1 MKFNK
6 ILPLLL
12 LTLSF
17 CTQAQQVKKWEAGVF
32 MGISGY
38 LGDLNKSDFFSNE
51 PRGGF
56 GLLGRYHFSQSF
68 AFRGSLNFGR
78 LSGKDSYF
86 EDRRVRNLTT
96 TSPLSEIAGII
107 EWDPFGKKRYVYDS
121 VNYQVKFTKRLS
133 PYFFTGLGFAFTNPK
148 PDFSNPLT
156 TNPTILN
163 GIAQDKVA
171 VYSNLHATIPF
182 GIGVKYDLNQKWV
195 LGLEGSFRLAF
206 SDYLDGISKAAN
218 PGRDDRYVFYGF
230 TLTRRLGPKDTDNDG
245 IADSKDGCPTTPG
258 SKKLNGCPDF
268 DRDGVIDIADDC
280 PTIAGL
286 STLKG
291 CPDADADG
299 VADKD
304 DTCPNEK
311 GLAVFGGCPDT
322 DNDGVPDK
330 DDTCPTA
337 AGVVALN
344 GCPDGD
350 GDGIADKDDACPTA
364 AGKID
369 LNGCPDDDGDGIA
382 DKDDA
387 CPTAA
392 GKKELSGCPDGDGDG
407 TADKD
412 DDCPTV
418 AGVALYKGC
427 PDTDGDGII
436 DSQDACPTEMGVA
449 QYNGCPNAPV
459 VAKADQPAGAKTQAS
474 AVARGNKPNLV
485 DIRPEQRILNVTL
498 RPVLFEVSRA
508 TIRAEYHA
516 VLDEVAVFMSS
527 NPDFKLRIIGHTDE
541 IGDLKSNQRLS
552 ERRSEACFDYLLK
565 KNIVANR
572 MSFGGVGESQP
583 ANTSNTK
590 ESRQQNRRVD
600 FEPYKN

>member
-6 ILPLLL
+6 ILLLAL
-12 LTLSF
+12 LSLPF
-17 CTQAQQVKKWEAGVF
+17 FGQAQQVKKWEAGVF
-32 MGISGY
+32 VGISGY
-38 LGDLNKSDFFSNE
+38 LGDLNKSDFFSRE
-51 PRGGF
+51 PRAGL
-56 GLLGRYHFSQSF
+56 GLLGRYHISPNF
-68 AFRGSLNFGR
+68 ALRGSLNFGR

-86 EDRRVRNLTT
+86 DDRKVRNLTT

-107 EWDPFGKKRYVYDS
+107 EWDPFGKKRFVYDS
-121 VNYQVKFTKRLS
+121 VNYQVKFSKRLS

-156 TNPTILN
+156 TNPSILN

-182 GIGVKYDLNQKWV
+182 GIGVKYDLDQKWV

-206 SDYLDGISKAAN
+206 SDYLDGISKAGN

-268 DRDGVIDIADDC
+268 DRDGVVDKDDDC
-280 PTIAGL
+280 PTIVGL

-291 CPDADADG
+291 CPDMDADG

-304 DTCPNEK
+304 DVCPNAK
-311 GLAVFGGCPDT
+311 GLAIFGGCPDG

-330 DDTCPTA
+330 DDACPTV

-350 GDGIADKDDACPTA
+350 GDGV
-364 AGKID
+364 
-369 LNGCPDDDGDGIA
+369 A

-392 GKKELSGCPDGDGDG
+392 GKKELNGCPDSDGDGVADKDDDCPAAAGKKELKGCPDGDGDG
-407 TADKD
+407 IADKND
-412 DDCPTV
+412 ACPTLPGT
-418 AGVALYKGC
+418 AQYSGC
-427 PDTDGDGII
+427 PDSDGDGIV
-436 DSQDACPTEMGVA
+436 DPQDVCPQQAGVA
-449 QYNGCPNAPV
+449 QYNGCPDAPKV
-459 VAKADQPAGAKTQAS
+459 DQPSSAKSQINAES
-474 AVARGNKPNLV
+474 GIRKPNLV
-485 DIRPEQRILNVTL
+485 DIQPEQKIVNVTL
-498 RPVLFEVSRA
+498 RPVLFEAGRSQIP
-508 TIRAEYHA
+508 TDYYA
-516 VLDEVAVFMSS
+516 VLDEAAAFMNA

-541 IGDLKSNQRLS
+541 IGDQKQNQRLS
-552 ERRSEACFDYLLK
+552 ERRSEVCFDYLLK
-565 KNIVANR
+565 KNVLANR
-572 MSFGGVGESQP
+572 MSFGGVGENQP
-583 ANTSNTK
+583 TNGNRTK
-590 ESRQQNRRVD
+590 EARQQNRRVN